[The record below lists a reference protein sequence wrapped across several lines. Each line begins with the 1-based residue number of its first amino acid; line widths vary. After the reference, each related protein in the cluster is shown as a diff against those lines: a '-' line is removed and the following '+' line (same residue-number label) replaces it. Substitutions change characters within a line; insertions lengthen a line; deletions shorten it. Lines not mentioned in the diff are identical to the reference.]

1 MGGVRGGGGVGG
13 VKRGGGDIDLHL
25 EAESINFVTMFLL
38 NFYVFYLHRV
48 TFTLR
53 KFYIL

>member
-1 MGGVRGGGGVGG
+1 VGGVRGGGGVGG